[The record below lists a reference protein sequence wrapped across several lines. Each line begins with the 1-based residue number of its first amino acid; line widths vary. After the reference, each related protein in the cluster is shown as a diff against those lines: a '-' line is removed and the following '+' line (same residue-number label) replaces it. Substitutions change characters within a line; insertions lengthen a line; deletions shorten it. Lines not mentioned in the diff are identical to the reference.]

1 MRARG
6 VARLSA
12 AAAALSVCMLV
23 ATPAAAAPTC
33 VDLLA
38 GKVFRCQVTTSFGR
52 TFEDCY
58 RFAAPGTRSPELDLV
73 TDLVDDR
80 FGCACQPRGTL
91 KRPVFGVTKAFTC
104 SGGGTSGLGCPSTLT
119 RCVTRS
125 RNNRTS
131 TLTSIDGSSPR

>member
-1 MRARG
+1 
-6 VARLSA
+6 
-12 AAAALSVCMLV
+12 MLV

-91 KRPVFGVTKAFTC
+91 KRPVFGLTKAFTC
-104 SGGGTSGLGCPSTLT
+104 SGGGTSGLFTLT
-119 RCVTRS
+119 LAAKVAGKNQKTKIRGGRGTNDAGDSFLFQCVV
-125 RNNRTS
+125 
-131 TLTSIDGSSPR
+131 DPACQVAGAEP